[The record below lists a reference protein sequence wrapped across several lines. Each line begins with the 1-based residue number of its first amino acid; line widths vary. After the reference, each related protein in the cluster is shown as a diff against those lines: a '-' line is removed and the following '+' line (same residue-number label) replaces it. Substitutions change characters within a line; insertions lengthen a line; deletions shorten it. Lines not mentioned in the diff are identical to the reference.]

1 MDLREYSNT
10 QILRM
15 LGPRFR
21 SYRLA
26 LNITQKEMAE
36 RAGISEATLRK
47 FENGHLD
54 NMTMT
59 NFMSLLRQTGRLSE
73 LDSLLPEMP
82 ESPYYNR
89 HKRASKQ

>member
-1 MDLREYSNT
+1 MDLREYSNA

-26 LNITQKEMAE
+26 LDCKQKDMADK
-36 RAGISEATLRK
+36 AGMSEATLRK

-54 NMTMT
+54 NMNMN
-59 NFMSLLRQTGRLSE
+59 NFMSLLRQIGKLNE
-73 LDSLLPEMP
+73 LDKLLPEMP
-82 ESPYYNR
+82 ESPYYN
-89 HKRASKQ
+89 KTRARATK

>member
-21 SYRLA
+21 TYRLA
-26 LNITQKEMAE
+26 SGYTQKEMAAK
-36 RAGISEATLRK
+36 AGMSEATLRK
-47 FENGHLD
+47 FENGRLD

-59 NFMSLLRQTGRLSE
+59 NFMSLLRQIGKIGMIDE
-73 LDSLLPEMP
+73 LLPDMP
-82 ESPYYNR
+82 ESPYYYNI
-89 HKRASKQ
+89 HKRTVR